1 MLSTAAILAGCA
13 GSQNSPTRAAV
24 QIPRDCENLAQP
36 VPYPSIEVGMSSKV
50 ALARHRASL
59 GQANGRLVA
68 TRDCQK
74 QQRERFADGD

>member
-1 MLSTAAILAGCA
+1 MLVLSMAATLIGCA
-13 GSQNSPTRAAV
+13 ASQNSPTRAAV
-24 QIPRDCENLAQP
+24 QIPRDCEDLAQP
-36 VPYPSIEVGMSSKV
+36 VGYPSAEVGTSAKV

-74 QQRERFADGD
+74 QQRERFAR